1 MGLTANG
8 VLNGFSGR
16 LFGAAQGAF
25 ASGMVSAYH
34 NATSFGQIT
43 SVPQGHNSQNA
54 IRMTVKVGGNVSA
67 KARAEAEFDADIR
80 GAGNLE
86 ATLSGEFDMI
96 AAGNVASNGYAV
108 FEAEADMVAG
118 LSAIGSMSANMDL
131 LARPSANDIAQ
142 EVWNAAK
149 SGLTSPGTTGKALVD
164 AEAAAKLAAA
174 LSA

>member
-1 MGLTANG
+1 
-8 VLNGFSGR
+8 
-16 LFGAAQGAF
+16 
-25 ASGMVSAYH
+25 
-34 NATSFGQIT
+34 
-43 SVPQGHNSQNA
+43 
-54 IRMTVKVGGNVSA
+54 MTVKVGGNVSA

-96 AAGNVASNGYAV
+96 AAGNVASNGYAI